1 MHSEPQAKEKVYPR
15 VIVLVNVFRV
25 HESLSEFERIF
36 THVSECMRAQPG
48 FRHHR
53 LLGSQDAGSTYVNLA
68 EWQDEQS
75 LRDALAR
82 PEVIERL
89 RPLAALATG
98 EATVYRP
105 VLERSS
111 LEA

>member
-1 MHSEPQAKEKVYPR
+1 M
-15 VIVLVNVFRV
+15 IVLVNVFHV
-25 HESLSEFERIF
+25 HGSPAEFEREF
-36 THVSECMRAQPG
+36 ANVSECMSAQPG
-48 FRHHR
+48 FLHHR
-53 LLGSQDAGSTYVNLA
+53 LLRAQDADTSYVNVA

-89 RPLAALATG
+89 RPLAAFAT
-98 EATVYRP
+98 ARPTVCRP

-111 LEA
+111 LGV

>member
-1 MHSEPQAKEKVYPR
+1 M
-15 VIVLVNVFRV
+15 IVLVNVFRV
-25 HESLSEFERIF
+25 HGSPSDFERVF
-36 THVSECMRAQPG
+36 MNVSECMQAQPG
-48 FRHHR
+48 FQHHR
-53 LLGSQDAGSTYVNLA
+53 LLRSQDARSTYVNVA

-82 PEVIERL
+82 PEVKEHL

-98 EATVYRP
+98 RPTIHRP

-111 LEA
+111 LEV